1 MARQWTFDF
10 AEEDR
15 TMNKTRRTI
24 GLTALVMLV
33 GVGTGWTLAKASSN
47 SPAKGG
53 AVVSE
58 PASDAGTRPVSREP
72 VDVPA
77 AEYDRSDLL
86 LSQG

>member
-1 MARQWTFDF
+1 
-10 AEEDR
+10 
-15 TMNKTRRTI
+15 MNRTRRTI

-53 AVVSE
+53 AAVSE
-58 PASDAGTRPVSREP
+58 PASNAGTRPVSREP
-72 VDVPA
+72 ADVPA
-77 AEYDRSDLL
+77 SHYDRSDLL